1 MKDVDQINLEFW
13 GEDYAPQNLP
23 VRCTVAG
30 CRASI
35 SLSEEEKRSVMAWI
49 VEAAIASTLKLET
62 INFRRIN

>member
-1 MKDVDQINLEFW
+1 MKDLDSINLEYW
-13 GEDYAPQNLP
+13 GEDYAPRELP

-35 SLSEEEKRSVMAWI
+35 SLSEEEKRSVMAWV
-49 VEAAIASTLKLET
+49 VEAAIASTLKLDQ

>member
-1 MKDVDQINLEFW
+1 VKDLDSINLEYW

-35 SLSEEEKRSVMAWI
+35 SLSEDEKRSVMAW
-49 VEAAIASTLKLET
+49 VVDAAIASTLKLDS

>member
-1 MKDVDQINLEFW
+1 MKDIDKINLEFW
-13 GEDYAPQNLP
+13 GDDYAARDLP

-35 SLSEEEKRSVMAWI
+35 SLSEEEKRSVMKWV
-49 VEAAIASTLKLET
+49 VEAAIASTLKLDS

>member
-1 MKDVDQINLEFW
+1 MKDLDKINLEFW

-35 SLSEEEKRSVMAWI
+35 SLTEDEKRSVMAWV
-49 VEAAIASTLKLET
+49 VEAAIASTLKLDQ
-62 INFRRIN
+62 ISFRRIN

>member
-1 MKDVDQINLEFW
+1 VKNIDSINLEFW
-13 GEDYAPQNLP
+13 GEDYAPRELP

-35 SLSEEEKRSVMAWI
+35 SLTEDEKRSVMAWI
-49 VEAAIASTLKLET
+49 VDAAIASTLKLNQ

>member
-1 MKDVDQINLEFW
+1 MRDIDKISLEYW
-13 GEDYAPQNLP
+13 GEDYAPRDLP

-35 SLSEEEKRSVMAWI
+35 SLSEEEKRSVMAWV
-49 VEAAIASTLKLET
+49 VEAAIASTLKLDS

>member
-1 MKDVDQINLEFW
+1 MKDINQINLEYW
-13 GEDYAPQNLP
+13 GDDYAPQNLP

-35 SLSEEEKRSVMAWI
+35 SLSEDEKRSVMKWI

>member
-1 MKDVDQINLEFW
+1 MKDTDNINLEYW
-13 GEDYAPQNLP
+13 GEDYAPRSKAC
-23 VRCTVAG
+23 RCTVAG

-35 SLSEEEKRSVMAWI
+35 SLSEEEKKSVMAWV

>member
-1 MKDVDQINLEFW
+1 MRDIDNINLEFW
-13 GEDYAPQNLP
+13 GDDYAPQNLP

-35 SLSEEEKRSVMAWI
+35 SLTEDEKRSVMKWV
-49 VEAAIASTLKLET
+49 VEAAIASTLKLDT

>member
-1 MKDVDQINLEFW
+1 VKDIDRINLEFW
-13 GEDYAPQNLP
+13 GEDYAPRELP

-35 SLSEEEKRSVMAWI
+35 SLSEEEKRSVMAWV
-49 VEAAIASTLKLET
+49 VEAAIASTLKLDT

>member
-1 MKDVDQINLEFW
+1 MRDIDKINLEFW
-13 GEDYAPQNLP
+13 GDDYAPQNLP

-35 SLSEEEKRSVMAWI
+35 SLSEEEKRSVMRW
-49 VEAAIASTLKLET
+49 VVDAAIASTLDLDD

>member
-1 MKDVDQINLEFW
+1 MKDINKINLEYW
-13 GEDYAPQNLP
+13 GDDYAPRDLP

-35 SLSEEEKRSVMAWI
+35 SLTEDEKRSVMAWI
-49 VEAAIASTLKLET
+49 VDAAIASTLKLNQ

>member
-1 MKDVDQINLEFW
+1 MKDLDQINLEYW

-35 SLSEEEKRSVMAWI
+35 SLSEDEKRSVMAW
-49 VEAAIASTLKLET
+49 VVLSL
-62 INFRRIN
+62 RH

>member
-1 MKDVDQINLEFW
+1 MKDLDKINLEFW

-35 SLSEEEKRSVMAWI
+35 SLTGDEKRSLMKWI

>member
-1 MKDVDQINLEFW
+1 MENIDKINLEFW

-35 SLSEEEKRSVMAWI
+35 SLTDDEKKSVMAWV
-49 VEAAIASTLKLET
+49 VEAAIASTLKLDS

>member
-1 MKDVDQINLEFW
+1 VKDIDRINLEFW

-35 SLSEEEKRSVMAWI
+35 SLSEEEKRSVMAW
-49 VEAAIASTLKLET
+49 VVDAAIASTLRLDR

>member
-1 MKDVDQINLEFW
+1 VKDLDSINLEYW

-35 SLSEEEKRSVMAWI
+35 SLSEEEKRSVMAWA
-49 VEAAIASTLKLET
+49 VDAAIASTLKLDQ

>member
-1 MKDVDQINLEFW
+1 MKDIDQINLEFW
-13 GEDYAPQNLP
+13 GEDYAPREIP

-35 SLSEEEKRSVMAWI
+35 SLSDEEKRSVMKWV
-49 VEAAIASTLKLET
+49 VEAAIASTLKLGS

>member
-1 MKDVDQINLEFW
+1 MRDVDQINLEYW

-35 SLSEEEKRSVMAWI
+35 SLTDNEKRSVMKW
-49 VEAAIASTLKLET
+49 VVDAAIASTLKLDQ

>member
-1 MKDVDQINLEFW
+1 MKDLDKINLEYW
-13 GEDYAPQNLP
+13 GEDYAPRELP

-35 SLSEEEKRSVMAWI
+35 SLSEEEKRSVMAWV
-49 VEAAIASTLKLET
+49 VEAAIASTLKLDS

>member
-1 MKDVDQINLEFW
+1 MKDLDQINLEYW

-35 SLSEEEKRSVMAWI
+35 SLSEDEKRSVMAWV